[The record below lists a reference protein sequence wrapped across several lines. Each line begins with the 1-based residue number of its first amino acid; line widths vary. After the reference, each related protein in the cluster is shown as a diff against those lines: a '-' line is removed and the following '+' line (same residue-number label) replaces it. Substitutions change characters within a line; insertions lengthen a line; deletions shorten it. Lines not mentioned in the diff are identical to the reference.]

1 RATDCRRSPPLQSS
15 ANADRVFPVALP
27 PSLLT
32 LPPLSTAL
40 ARNHRE
46 HGYFLLVPVPKCL
59 QHCPQFPATWSQM
72 HAVTMPDGGTNHRA
86 ESGQK
91 RASHCGAK
99 TREIAGEV
107 FGDAHPGVDGD
118 DDGNG

>member
-1 RATDCRRSPPLQSS
+1 MAPSLTITTAAPGESARVHWANNLSTFAGVSARQAKVATRRKIGRPTARPRPVFERKGVIRATDCRRSPPLQSS

-46 HGYFLLVPVPKCL
+46 HGYFLFLDS
-59 QHCPQFPATWSQM
+59 A
-72 HAVTMPDGGTNHRA
+72 
-86 ESGQK
+86 
-91 RASHCGAK
+91 
-99 TREIAGEV
+99 
-107 FGDAHPGVDGD
+107 
-118 DDGNG
+118 